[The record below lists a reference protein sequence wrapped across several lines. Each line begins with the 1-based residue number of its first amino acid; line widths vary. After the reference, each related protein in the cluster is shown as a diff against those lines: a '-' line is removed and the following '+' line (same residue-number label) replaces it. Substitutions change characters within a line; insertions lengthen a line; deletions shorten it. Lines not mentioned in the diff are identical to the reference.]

1 MTTAGFMFRAAQ
13 LAATSRPMY
22 PVNKTRRQSN
32 FPYVNEKKLTASD
45 DHGRLGAG
53 HGVVEGEGVGVVAD
67 IVDAREVAAHGRRE
81 LERGASD
88 RDDEFLVADG
98 CGFVGGD
105 RLGGRVPCDHA
116 GAEVDFDAVGVVPL
130 LVLSLA
136 AAADGGVETREARGA
151 GLVEEGFGQ
160 RRALVRENILG
171 GTDEEVRASP
181 GGDDGAGEVAGAV
194 AAAHDDDLLGDL
206 GGHRVVWVGT
216 SVCRDGMARRR
227 GLLSV
232 LFEKG
237 DVSEG
242 FARRPR
248 HS

>member
-1 MTTAGFMFRAAQ
+1 MTTAGFMPRAAQ

-22 PVNKTRRQSN
+22 PVNKTRRRQSN
-32 FPYVNEKKLTASD
+32 FPYANKKKLTASD
-45 DHGRLGAG
+45 DHGRLGVG
-53 HGVVEGEGVGVVAD
+53 HGVVEGEGIGVVAD
-67 IVDAREVAAHGRRE
+67 VVDAREVAAHGRRE

-98 CGFVGGD
+98 RGFVGGD

-116 GAEVDFDAVGVVPL
+116 GAEVDLDAVGVVPL

-136 AAADGGVETREARGA
+136 AASDGGVEAREARRA

-160 RRALVRENILG
+160 RRALVRENFFR

-206 GGHRVVWVGT
+206 GGHRVWVGT
-216 SVCRDGMARRR
+216 SVCRDGMAKRR

-232 LFEKG
+232 LIEKG

-242 FARRPR
+242 FAR
-248 HS
+248 